1 MKICT
6 GCSTSKDVWSCQKDN
21 IFLPKYFSHKSGSL
35 AKSFGRKSI
44 IFLLANRFGSKWKRF
59 LGDFFYSS
67 SILFPSTWF
76 GRKLGFFGE
85 YFWQQF
91 YLIVIGKV
99 SQENEVFLANI
110 FCSNLIL
117 FPSTLFGR
125 NLFALWPGKI
135 CLKKKIIII
144 CRLLDATNGP
154 HWKYT
159 SL

>member
-1 MKICT
+1 MDAQHRKMCEVVRKITYFCP
-6 GCSTSKDVWSCQKDN
+6 N
-21 IFLPKYFSHKSGSL
+21 ISGANQVL
-35 AKSFGRKSI
+35 WKSFGRKSI

-76 GRKLGFFGE
+76 GRKLGFFRE

-117 FPSTLFGR
+117 FPSSLFGR

-135 CLKKKIIII
+135 CLKKNNNNNMPTFR
-144 CRLLDATNGP
+144 CHNGP

-159 SL
+159 SF